1 MKTEVE
7 TKRNPEKKVLNVKDC
22 DGDQDGDEYGGA
34 VGDEG
39 GKLEVEGGKEGIK
52 NKKKQ
57 DEEGDKDRT
66 EGEEKWG

>member
-7 TKRNPEKKVLNVKDC
+7 TKRNPEKRVLNVKDC

-39 GKLEVEGGKEGIK
+39 GKF
-52 NKKKQ
+52 
-57 DEEGDKDRT
+57 
-66 EGEEKWG
+66 

>member
-39 GKLEVEGGKEGIK
+39 GKLEGEGGKEG
-52 NKKKQ
+52 
-57 DEEGDKDRT
+57 EEGNR
-66 EGEEKWG
+66 EEEKIR